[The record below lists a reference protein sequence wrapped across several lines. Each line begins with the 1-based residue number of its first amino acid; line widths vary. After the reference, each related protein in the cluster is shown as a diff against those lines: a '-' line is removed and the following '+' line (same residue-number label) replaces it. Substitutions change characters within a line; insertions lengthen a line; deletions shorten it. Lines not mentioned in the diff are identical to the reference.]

1 MTYVQELS
9 VRNKKNLEEKDPAL
23 RAQRMQELRTVCADP
38 IKARDYLLN
47 SSMINSIRR
56 ADSIV

>member
-1 MTYVQELS
+1 
-9 VRNKKNLEEKDPAL
+9 
-23 RAQRMQELRTVCADP
+23 MQELRTVCADP

>member
-1 MTYVQELS
+1 
-9 VRNKKNLEEKDPAL
+9 
-23 RAQRMQELRTVCADP
+23 LRTVCADP

>member
-1 MTYVQELS
+1 
-9 VRNKKNLEEKDPAL
+9 
-23 RAQRMQELRTVCADP
+23 MQELRTVCADP

-56 ADSIV
+56 AESVE